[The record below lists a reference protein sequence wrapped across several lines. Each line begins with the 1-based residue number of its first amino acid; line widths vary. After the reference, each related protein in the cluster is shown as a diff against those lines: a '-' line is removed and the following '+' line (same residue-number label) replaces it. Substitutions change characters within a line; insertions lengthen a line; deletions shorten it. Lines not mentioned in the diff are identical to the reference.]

1 MGSSP
6 KRNRTHVSHV
16 SLIGRQILI
25 HCTPRDAPVSD
36 FCEGRWVSDTS
47 LQCLLKRVPS
57 FRQPSL
63 FTWKRMWAVAAALS
77 TLSGCLCPWFCH
89 LCLQIGAQ
97 PWADVTLQSSFCLS
111 VAHYPAAPSRI
122 KLPEDRHSCVFSC
135 TGSFPGSCN
144 TTLHTAHKQWTCL
157 LIWVWRKTSDSESGV
172 WECF

>member
-6 KRNRTHVSHV
+6 NRSLTHVSHV
-16 SLIGRQILI
+16 SLIGRRILI

-36 FCEGRWVSDTS
+36 FCEGRWVSNTS

-57 FRQPSL
+57 FRQLSL
-63 FTWKRMWAVAAALS
+63 FTSKMG
-77 TLSGCLCPWFCH
+77 TLSGCLCPWFSH
-89 LCLQIGAQ
+89 LCLQTGAQ

-111 VAHYPAAPSRI
+111 VARYPAALSRI
-122 KLPEDRHSCVFSC
+122 KLPEDRLSCVFSC

-144 TTLHTAHKQWTCL
+144 ITLHTAHKQWTCL
-157 LIWVWRKTSDSESGV
+157 LNWVWRKTSDSESGV